1 MEINFKKLNFLVE
14 PKNYQ
19 SFWSNFL
26 NWEQD
31 DLNFVIKKGE
41 QDKIFIDIGAW
52 IGPYTL
58 IAASMGMKV
67 YAFEPD
73 KVAFQEL
80 KKNIELNRFKHKPQ
94 IFNYGLSKL
103 DYRAYLYSN
112 TNDFG
117 KSESGLINYKNQ
129 QNTKK
134 TQIELKNFLQEIDKI
149 KNHNLNNKIKIL
161 KIDIEGD
168 EYKVLEDVKNVE
180 THLDHL
186 IIEFHHVK
194 KNLSTIEMFVKK
206 NKLLKLIHIHG
217 NNYSP
222 VRKGVPETLEMTFV
236 NKKNYLI
243 KAKKSKYEYPLK
255 GIDYPNLKRRED
267 ISLNFYAR

>member
-1 MEINFKKLNFLVE
+1 VKINFKKLNFLVE

-19 SFWSNFL
+19 SFWDNFL
-26 NWEQD
+26 SWEQD
-31 DLNFVIKKGE
+31 DLNFVTEKGE

-80 KKNIELNRFKHKPQ
+80 KKNIELNRFKYKPQ

-103 DYRAYLYSN
+103 DAKAYLYSN

-134 TQIELKNFLQEIDKI
+134 TQIELKNFLQEINKI

-161 KIDIEGD
+161 KIDIEGGEFSFEKEIYD
-168 EYKVLEDVKNVE
+168 LVKLEKLYCIFSYHHMVFNKNK
-180 THLDHL
+180 
-186 IIEFHHVK
+186 FK
-194 KNLSTIEMFVKK
+194 KNFYKIRTLFYQLYIDKIFPSK
-206 NKLLKLIHIHG
+206 NIFSIA
-217 NNYSP
+217 N
-222 VRKGVPETLEMTFV
+222 FF
-236 NKKNYLI
+236 
-243 KAKKSKYEYPLK
+243 KSK
-255 GIDYPNLKRRED
+255 
-267 ISLNFYAR
+267 

>member
-1 MEINFKKLNFLVE
+1 MENIIKSTKIN
-14 PKNYQ
+14 
-19 SFWSNFL
+19 S
-26 NWEQD
+26 
-31 DLNFVIKKGE
+31 
-41 QDKIFIDIGAW
+41 IFG
-52 IGPYTL
+52 
-58 IAASMGMKV
+58 
-67 YAFEPD
+67 
-73 KVAFQEL
+73 
-80 KKNIELNRFKHKPQ
+80 
-94 IFNYGLSKL
+94 
-103 DYRAYLYSN
+103 
-112 TNDFG
+112 
-117 KSESGLINYKNQ
+117 
-129 QNTKK
+129 
-134 TQIELKNFLQEIDKI
+134 
-149 KNHNLNNKIKIL
+149 L

-222 VRKGVPETLEMTFV
+222 VRKGIPDTLEMTFV

>member
-1 MEINFKKLNFLVE
+1 MLPNAFKPHQVEKRNLIRLGPKYDGGYIVHKKSLEIITLIITCGLNDDWNFEKEFLKKKPLCKVVAYDHTVNNNFWLSYSLNNFINLLLLKKL
-14 PKNYQ
+14 K
-19 SFWSNFL
+19 
-26 NWEQD
+26 
-31 DLNFVIKKGE
+31 IKK
-41 QDKIFIDIGAW
+41 IIDVFKYID
-52 IGPYTL
+52 YKL
-58 IAASMGMKV
+58 
-67 YAFEPD
+67 F
-73 KVAFQEL
+73 FL
-80 KKNIELNRFKHKPQ
+80 KKNIHIEKK
-94 IFNYGLSKL
+94 I
-103 DYRAYLYSN
+103 
-112 TNDFG
+112 G
-117 KSESGLINYKNQ
+117 KKN
-129 QNTKK
+129 NTK
-134 TQIELKNFLQEIDKI
+134 EISI
-149 KNHNLNNKIKIL
+149 NKIFKCIKKNEKIIL

-222 VRKGVPETLEMTFV
+222 VRKGIPDTLEMTFV

>member
-14 PKNYQ
+14 PNNYQ

-31 DLNFVIKKGE
+31 DLNFVTEKGE

-58 IAASMGMKV
+58 IAASLGMKV

-80 KKNIELNRFKHKPQ
+80 KKNIELNRFKYKPQ

-103 DYRAYLYSN
+103 DSRAYLYSN

-149 KNHNLNNKIKIL
+149 KNHNLDNKIKIL
-161 KIDIEGD
+161 KIDIEGGEFLFEKEIYD
-168 EYKVLEDVKNVE
+168 LVKLEKLYCIFSYHHMVFNKNK
-180 THLDHL
+180 
-186 IIEFHHVK
+186 FK
-194 KNLSTIEMFVKK
+194 KNFYKIRTLFYQFYIDKIFPSK
-206 NKLLKLIHIHG
+206 NIFSIA
-217 NNYSP
+217 NI
-222 VRKGVPETLEMTFV
+222 F
-236 NKKNYLI
+236 
-243 KAKKSKYEYPLK
+243 KSK
-255 GIDYPNLKRRED
+255 
-267 ISLNFYAR
+267 